1 MLDLDLI
8 SIHNSVGGIASR
20 GPGLTFVE
28 ATAVLPEGRITPQD
42 SGIWSDAHIK
52 PLADVVEFVHSQ
64 NQKIAI
70 QLAHAG
76 RKASTP
82 APWVKTSLA
91 VPVDQGW
98 PDNIWGPS
106 AVRYDPSDPLPRE
119 LTLEGIQQIITA
131 FVDGA
136 KRAVTA
142 GFDVIEIHNAH
153 GYLLHNFVSPVSNKR
168 TDQYGGSFEN
178 RIRLTLEVVDA
189 VRAAIP
195 EDMPLFLR
203 YVFFFFFQNLS
214 KVGLL
219 NNDQNFCDGLVRGGS
234 SK

>member
-1 MLDLDLI
+1 M
-8 SIHNSVGGIASR
+8 
-20 GPGLTFVE
+20 
-28 ATAVLPEGRITPQD
+28 
-42 SGIWSDAHIK
+42 
-52 PLADVVEFVHSQ
+52 
-64 NQKIAI
+64 
-70 QLAHAG
+70 AHAG

-82 APWVKTSLA
+82 APWLTTKHV
-91 VPVDQGW
+91 VPVEQDGW

-106 AVRYDPSDPLPRE
+106 AVRFHPSDPQPRE
-119 LTLEGIQQIITA
+119 LTLEGIQQVISA
-131 FVDGA
+131 FVNAA

-153 GYLLHNFVSPVSNKR
+153 GYLLHSFISPISNKR
-168 TDQYGGSFEN
+168 TDKYGGSFEN

-203 YVFFFFFQNLS
+203 FVFFFHLFLFNLLEL
-214 KVGLL
+214 GCLL
-219 NNDQNFCDGLVRGGS
+219 NNEQNFCDRLVRGGS